1 MLRSPT
7 VDLDRYTQL
16 AELGHHAVA
25 ALTLDER
32 LLRIEAAAKRLAD
45 HADEIV
51 ELEVREIGVPRRFA
65 LREMQSA
72 LLFLEHLHEFAEEI
86 RPRTVPSTTG
96 TTRLSFEPY
105 GVVFG
110 WHAANAPILVPV
122 IVGASAVVAGNALIS
137 RPSRRASR
145 TTRRVLKVM
154 SGVLPEHALQI
165 LDDEIAP
172 QDAES
177 FISHPGVHAVIA
189 HASTATCKRHLARLG
204 AAYLDGAL
212 LRPYIPEASGNDA
225 FVVLEGADLSRAAT
239 ALAVA
244 AFANGGQLCM
254 SAKRIICE
262 TAIWDEFRPLLVEAT
277 RNLVLGDPTHIDTDI
292 APLPEGEP
300 RRRARAMLAEA
311 LAFGGEII
319 AGVGEDG
326 PFFTPTIVRLPI
338 EAVDAE
344 LWSDECFAPL
354 RGLIVADGAKEA
366 ARLARE
372 SRYGLGIA
380 VFGPRKTAEALARA
394 VRTAR
399 VMINADPLTQDPHLV
414 VGGVAESGVLGAR
427 PKLEQLVFARRIHD
441 ASD

>member
-16 AELGHHAVA
+16 AELGHQAVA
-25 ALTLDER
+25 ALPLDAR
-32 LLRIEAAAKRLAD
+32 LLRIESAAKRLAD
-45 HADEIV
+45 LADEIV
-51 ELEVREIGVPRRFA
+51 ELEVGEVGMPRRFA
-65 LREMQSA
+65 RRELQSA
-72 LLFLEHLHEFAEEI
+72 LLFLEHLREFADEI
-86 RPRTVPSTTG
+86 RPRLVPSATG

-110 WHAANAPILVPV
+110 WHAANAPVWVPA
-122 IVGASAVVAGNALIS
+122 IVGASAVVAGNALIA

-145 TTRRVLKVM
+145 TTRRVLEIM
-154 SGVLPEHALQI
+154 SESLPEYALQVLP
-165 LDDEIAP
+165 DEVSP
-172 QDAES
+172 QEAES
-177 FISHPGVHAVIA
+177 LIWHPGVHAVVA

-204 AAYLDGAL
+204 AAYMDGAL

-225 FVVLEGADLSRAAT
+225 FVVLEGADLPRTAI

-262 TAIWDEFRPLLVEAT
+262 RAVWDEFRPLLVEAVGS
-277 RNLVLGDPTHIDTDI
+277 LVLGDPAHIDTDI

-311 LAFGGEII
+311 LAFGGEVI

-326 PFFTPTIVRLPI
+326 PFFTPTIVRLPL

-344 LWSDECFAPL
+344 LWSEECFAPL
-354 RGLIVADGAKEA
+354 RGLVVADGANEV

-380 VFGPRKTAEALARA
+380 VFGPREAAEALARE
-394 VRTAR
+394 VRTGR

-414 VGGVAESGVLGAR
+414 VGGVADSGVLGAR